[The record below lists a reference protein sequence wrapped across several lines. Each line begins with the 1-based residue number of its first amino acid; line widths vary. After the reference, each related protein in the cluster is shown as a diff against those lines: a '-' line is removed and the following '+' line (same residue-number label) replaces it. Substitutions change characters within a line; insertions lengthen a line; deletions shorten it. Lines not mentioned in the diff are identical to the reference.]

1 MSQLHDAELAAL
13 SQASLGYHQPFV
25 LRLPE
30 GELHLQQVLRA
41 LPNRRVVLHGRWQ
54 GKPVVVKA
62 FLGAQAE
69 RYAQRDL
76 RGIALFAQGQIAS
89 PALVAQYH
97 QAQLVLLI
105 LQAIGNSQNAQ
116 QFFQQADQ
124 TQRRDLLIALSAT
137 LAKQH
142 QAGLL
147 QQDMHP
153 NNFLIQQS
161 KQGQALKV
169 YSLDG
174 DAVAHYKR
182 ISVAQSLRNLAT
194 LLAKFE
200 VLCVQQTL
208 PDCLQAYCQIRAW
221 PPISASQQAR
231 LLALMRKLRLQMLHD
246 YADKKV
252 FRQCSDVRLARQQ
265 GWSMWIASDMAITG
279 AELQQALQQAF
290 AQPNYLKQGNT
301 CTVVRGWIGQQDS
314 VIKRYNIKNFLHRLS
329 RAWRPTR
336 ASLSWA
342 NAHRLRLLNIA
353 TPKPL
358 ALLEKRRFGWRS
370 LAYYLS
376 ETIEGV
382 SLKQFAEQ
390 IPKRQQPQAAV
401 SLAELFYRLQLIGI
415 AHGDCKADNFKWHAK
430 QWWILD
436 LDSMRQHS
444 CPPRALKAHIRDLK
458 RLFANWQA
466 DDSLYNVMFSAFAA
480 RYADSPAW
488 RLADLSRPSS
498 AINK

>member
-1 MSQLHDAELAAL
+1 MNQQLLTDFNLANL
-13 SQASLGYHQPFV
+13 TQASLSHHQPFV
-25 LRLPE
+25 LRLPQ

-41 LPNRRVVLHGRWQ
+41 LPKRRVVLQGSWQ

-76 RGIALFAQGQIAS
+76 RGIALFQQGQIAS
-89 PALVAQYH
+89 PELLQQYH
-97 QAQLVLLI
+97 QPQLVLLI
-105 LQAIGNSQNAQ
+105 LQAIRNSQNAQ

-153 NNFLIQQS
+153 NNFLIQQ
-161 KQGQALKV
+161 QGKTLKV
-169 YSLDG
+169 FSLDG
-174 DAVAHYKR
+174 DGVVAKKR
-182 ISVAQSLRNLAT
+182 ISVSQSLLNLAT
-194 LLAKFE
+194 LLAKFD
-200 VLCVQQTL
+200 VLCVQQHL
-208 PDCLQAYCQIRAW
+208 PDCLLAYCQSRAW
-221 PPISASQQAR
+221 PPISASQQVR
-231 LLALMRKLRLQMLHD
+231 LVALMRRLRLQMLQD

-252 FRQCSDVRLARQQ
+252 LRQCSDVRLARQSSL
-265 GWSMWIASDMAITG
+265 SMWIASDVAMSG
-279 AELQQALQQAF
+279 AELQQALQQVF

-301 CTVVRGWIGQQDS
+301 CTVVRGWIAQQDS
-314 VIKRYNIKNFLHRLS
+314 VIKRYNIKHFLHGLS
-329 RAWRPTR
+329 RAWRPSR
-336 ASLSWA
+336 AALSWC

-358 ALLEKRRFGWRS
+358 ALIEKRILGWRRE
-370 LAYYLS
+370 AYYLS
-376 ETIEGV
+376 EYIDGT
-382 SLKQFAEQ
+382 SLKQFSQQ
-390 IPKRQQPQAAV
+390 IPKRQQQAAAA
-401 SLAELFYRLQLIGI
+401 SLAALFYRLQLIGI
-415 AHGDCKADNFKWHAK
+415 AHGDCKADNFTWHAQ

-436 LDSMRQHS
+436 LDSMRQHG
-444 CPPRALKAHIRDLK
+444 CPHRALKAHIRDLK

-480 RYADSPAW
+480 RYADTPAW
-488 RLADLSRPSS
+488 RLAGLTPHLS
-498 AINK
+498 AAKK